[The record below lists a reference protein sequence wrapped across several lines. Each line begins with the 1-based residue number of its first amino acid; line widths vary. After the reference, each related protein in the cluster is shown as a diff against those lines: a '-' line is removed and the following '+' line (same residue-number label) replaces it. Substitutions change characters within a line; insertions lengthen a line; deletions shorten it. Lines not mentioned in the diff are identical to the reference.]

1 MLPEAKTPLNG
12 EAPPKYGLVLCE
24 GDNLVTVGQLET
36 RKVLFVFDI
45 NQKANSF
52 LVSANIIFFF
62 YSPCLMGISFFY
74 IVEAIMV
81 AND

>member
-24 GDNLVTVGQLET
+24 GDKLVTVGQLET

-52 LVSANIIFFF
+52 LVRTNIIFF
-62 YSPCLMGISFFY
+62 YSPCFMGISFFY
-74 IVEAIMV
+74 IVETIMV
-81 AND
+81 ASD